1 MPPFQAYLML
11 FQCPMPVRHYV
22 GRLERTMNPASLR
35 SSRNLELYQIVVGK
49 PPNQDGLQF

>member
-35 SSRNLELYQIVVGK
+35 SSRNPELYQIVVGK